1 LSESPVPTSFE
12 RNCAGCHND
21 AGEQIGSAPN
31 LFTFEGTADEFQQ
44 RVRMGGERMPSFD
57 TQTLS
62 DDDLSAIVDF
72 FEAPINDANSE
83 TSTACAGK
91 ALVGDTCSGVTVPIV
106 PLYASA
112 EAGDTAQ
119 ILTTNSDGS
128 LVLRAGGRV
137 RGRHEHEADFS
148 PFHTQYFEHRSYTFI
163 VEDTIPAGGNTIK
176 VTWLP
181 IADAAADQV
190 INLRYWYTGDGN
202 VFHTNVGMTR
212 IEPMHWEHTADH
224 NARDDREIRIGDRF
238 DFEFGVFYDP
248 DQVDGR
254 TSYYSDTFRY
264 VVGSGKLTA
273 FDSPDDRAKSGG
285 DTTIPYIFVEPELY
299 FEQMALNIQGDDAQR
314 FLEGRRL
321 FHTDFVTGE
330 HTDPNNPP
338 FAEQASKAGPLAN
351 QTSCS
356 GCHEHNGRGAPPASG
371 EAAET
376 LVFKTFDASST
387 SDAPLP
393 APKYGRQLQT
403 LSQDGFDPE
412 GQVNV
417 TFTAETFSLPDGDEV
432 ELQRPSYVWDGDP
445 SLLSPRL
452 PRPVI
457 GLGLLE
463 AISEQ
468 TLLGLADA
476 EDCNADGISGRPN
489 LVPDP
494 ATGDLRL
501 GRFGWKAGKVSVRHQ
516 VADALQLDLGITT
529 SLFTSLDCGSDAE
542 CAASDAQELSDE
554 DLDRLESY
562 MRLVSVPPERD
573 TNNESVRRGQDA
585 FMQVGC
591 ARCHIPTLTTGALHP
606 LLELRN
612 QIIHPYTDLLLHD
625 LGADL
630 ADAGAGEY
638 SALASEWRT
647 PPLWGLGLASSVNG
661 DVHLLHDGR
670 ARTALEAIL
679 WHGGEAE
686 SARDAFVNLDSAAR
700 ADLLA
705 FLDSL

>member
-1 LSESPVPTSFE
+1 MINPSKSRTSAQRALVCAIATCGVACNEPTYTPFYDSADLADGGPQVNNDAGASASPSTADGKPSQTPMPATRGSNTDSPATSDDEARPTSEPAAPTQAGRPTPDTGENPNDAGPAAPIPTQPSSNSTAEIGDACLSESPVPTSFE

-338 FAEQASKAGPLAN
+338 FEEQASKAGPLAN

-501 GRFGWKAGKVSVRHQ
+501 GRFGWKAGKVSVR
-516 VADALQLDLGITT
+516 
-529 SLFTSLDCGSDAE
+529 
-542 CAASDAQELSDE
+542 
-554 DLDRLESY
+554 
-562 MRLVSVPPERD
+562 
-573 TNNESVRRGQDA
+573 
-585 FMQVGC
+585 
-591 ARCHIPTLTTGALHP
+591 
-606 LLELRN
+606 
-612 QIIHPYTDLLLHD
+612 
-625 LGADL
+625 
-630 ADAGAGEY
+630 
-638 SALASEWRT
+638 
-647 PPLWGLGLASSVNG
+647 
-661 DVHLLHDGR
+661 
-670 ARTALEAIL
+670 
-679 WHGGEAE
+679 
-686 SARDAFVNLDSAAR
+686 
-700 ADLLA
+700 
-705 FLDSL
+705 